1 LVQSSKFYL
10 RGLKLDYQ
18 VALLILS
25 GVDLC
30 KGFRRWFEDC
40 WLEACYLSL
49 VYLSRAWSV
58 LY

>member
-1 LVQSSKFYL
+1 
-10 RGLKLDYQ
+10 
-18 VALLILS
+18 VALLTLS
-25 GVDLC
+25 RVEIC
-30 KGFRRWFEDC
+30 KGFRRWFEDW